1 MFYPIPNGSEVE
13 VQGLKCQLPPVG
25 YGKNRRTGE
34 IEYIGVANTGIPKD
48 KQKWKRLPLPDKYT
62 KLLSIEK
69 QKQEEFKKS
78 DPLNDWTDEELDKV
92 REEHWRYRLCGY
104 WFMNNGVPTYLTGT
118 HWFYLNW
125 CSSNTETGYMDY
137 RSVDRELF
145 YAVAHTDESP
155 YDGGICFVGRRQCG
169 KTYMANAWMLD
180 RISLAKKKHGAIQS
194 KTEKDGAKVFNKLVN
209 YFFDLPEFFRPT
221 YDQSQGLRPK
231 DTLRFFQT
239 SIKGKNAEKLLD
251 GIELRS
257 YIDYGSNKSEHYD
270 GDESMFAYILDEFGK
285 KQLSDVKV
293 TWETVRPCIDKEGKW
308 FGKAFV
314 CSTIE
319 DLENVGDAPRY
330 LYFSSDTNKRNA
342 NGRTETGLVS
352 IFFGAQFTTFYDEYG
367 NSNVEKGVEFHTNE
381 MDAIKSGSSLTSYK
395 RKNPF
400 QITDAFRIDGDK
412 CLYDADLLNN
422 QLDVL
427 SWSENVT
434 TRGNFVWE
442 NGERDTKVVW
452 EKDRHGKWEICYLP
466 EASNLISKVGNY
478 FRPMN
483 TDMFVAGADTFSHSK
498 VKDNRRSDGAMLVK
512 MKYNSNTD
520 SPYSNAF
527 VCKYKYRAASSDIQ
541 YEDMLKTAVFF
552 GCQVLFESNK
562 NNWKDYFIHR
572 GYEAFLMKLK
582 KYPDYGMPGNQNTHE
597 ELAEATGAYILGN
610 SKKVWFKDC
619 ITDWLEFDI
628 DNTTKFDVGMA
639 SGYCLIAD
647 KRLFYDHKETK
658 LRKLSD
664 YGFKKY
670 KTA

>member
-1 MFYPIPNGSEVE
+1 MYYPIPKGTEVI

-34 IEYIGVANTGIPKD
+34 IEYIGVANAELPK
-48 KQKWKRLPLPDKYT
+48 KEQKWKRILLPDNYS

-69 QKQEEFKKS
+69 QKQEEFKKT
-78 DPLNDWTDEELDKV
+78 DPLNDWTDEELDKI

-125 CSSNTETGYMDY
+125 CSSNTATGYMDY

-155 YDGGICFVGRRQCG
+155 VDGGIVFVGRRQCG

-180 RISLAKKKHGAIQS
+180 RISLAKKKHGGIQS
-194 KTEKDGAKVFNKLVN
+194 KTAEDAGKVFNKLVN

-221 YDQSQGLRPK
+221 YDQSQSLRPK

-239 SIKGKNAEKLLD
+239 NIKGKNAEKLLD
-251 GIELRS
+251 GVELRS
-257 YIDYGSNKSEHYD
+257 WIDFGNNKSEFYD
-270 GDESMFAYILDEFGK
+270 GDESMYAYILDEFGK

-293 TWETVRPCIDKEGKW
+293 TWETVRPCIDKEGRW

-319 DLENVGDAPRY
+319 DLEDVGDGPKH
-330 LYFSSDTNKRNA
+330 LFFGSDNNKRNA
-342 NGRTETGLVS
+342 NGRTSTGLVS
-352 IFFGAQFTTFYDEYG
+352 IFFGAQFTTFSDEYG
-367 NSNVEKGVEFHTNE
+367 NPLVEKGIEFHTNE
-381 MDAIKSGSSLTSYK
+381 MASKSGTSLTSYK

-412 CLYDADLLNN
+412 CLYDADLLND

-427 SWSENVT
+427 SWKENVT
-434 TRGNFVWE
+434 TRGNFIWK
-442 NGERDTKVVW
+442 NGERDTEVIW
-452 EKDRHGKWEICYLP
+452 QKDRNGKWEICYLP
-466 EASNLISKVGNY
+466 EVNNLISKTGNY

-483 TDMFVAGADTFSHSK
+483 TENFVAGADTFSHSI

-512 MKYNSNTD
+512 FKFSSNTD
-520 SPYSNAF
+520 SPYNNAF
-527 VCKYKYRAASSDIQ
+527 VCKYRYRAKSTDIQ
-541 YEDMLKTAVFF
+541 YEDMLKTAVYF
-552 GCQVLFESNK
+552 GCQILFESNK

-572 GYEAFLMKLK
+572 GYEGFLMKLK
-582 KYPDYGMPGNQNTHE
+582 GYDDYGMPGNQKTHE
-597 ELAEATGAYILGN
+597 ELAEATEAYILDN

-619 ITDWLEFDI
+619 ITDWLEFDLN
-628 DNTTKFDVGMA
+628 NTTKFDTAMA
-639 SGYCLIAD
+639 AGYTLIAD
-647 KRLFYDHKETK
+647 KRLFYNQKPSK
-658 LRKLSD
+658 LRNLSD
-664 YGFKKY
+664 YGFKKH
-670 KTA
+670 KIA